1 MADSSEFQPL
11 AGVRVRQD
19 ADAVLALIEYKPEEI
34 SALRERGVV

>member
-11 AGVRVRQD
+11 AGVCQD
-19 ADAVLALIEYKPEEI
+19 ADAVLGLIEHGPEMI

>member
-11 AGVRVRQD
+11 AGVRQD
-19 ADAVLALIEYKPEEI
+19 ADAVLGLIEYKPEEI